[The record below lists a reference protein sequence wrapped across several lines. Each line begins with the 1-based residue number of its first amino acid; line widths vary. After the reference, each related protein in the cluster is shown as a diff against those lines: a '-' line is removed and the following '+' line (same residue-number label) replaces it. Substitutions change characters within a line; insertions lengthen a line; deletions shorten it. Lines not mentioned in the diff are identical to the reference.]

1 MFTSQKHGFQKSIPA
16 PKGSDSNGKFPRGVP
31 LAKQLCLLSLAMIW
45 PLAAAFCQPQPSQQS
60 QTSQQS
66 QSQSQ
71 AQPEQRQDSVADAA
85 KKAQKDKPK
94 AKKVFTEDDLSGKSG
109 GVSVVGDANAA
120 AKSNTPGAKPS
131 GDASKSVRD
140 EEYWRGRASQI
151 RELMAATDAA
161 INNLKEEIKKN
172 GATGFDAQTGL
183 KDNVIYVDDRN
194 ARLKQLEQRR
204 QDLDKQM
211 DLLEEEGRKAG
222 AQPSWFR

>member
-16 PKGSDSNGKFPRGVP
+16 PKGSNSNRNFPRGVT
-31 LAKQLCLLSLAMIW
+31 LAQQLLLLLLVMTW
-45 PLAAAFCQPQPSQQS
+45 PLSAAFCQSQSSQQS
-60 QTSQQS
+60 QSQS

-71 AQPEQRQDSVADAA
+71 AQPEQKQDSVADAA

-109 GVSVVGDANAA
+109 GVSVVGDANTA
-120 AKSNTPGAKPS
+120 AKSNAPGVKPS
-131 GDASKSVRD
+131 ADASKSVRD

-151 RELMAATDAA
+151 REQMAATDEA

>member
-16 PKGSDSNGKFPRGVP
+16 PKGSDSNGKFPRGIT
-31 LAKQLCLLSLAMIW
+31 LAQQVLLLLLVMTW
-45 PLAAAFCQPQPSQQS
+45 PLSAAFCQSQS
-60 QTSQQS
+60 SQQS

-71 AQPEQRQDSVADAA
+71 AQPEQKQDSVADAA

-120 AKSNTPGAKPS
+120 AKSNTPGAKPT

-183 KDNVIYVDDRN
+183 KDNIIYVDDRN

-211 DLLEEEGRKAG
+211 ELLEEEGRKAG

>member
-16 PKGSDSNGKFPRGVP
+16 PKGSDSNGKFPRAVP
-31 LAKQLCLLSLAMIW
+31 LALPLLMLLLAMTW
-45 PLAAAFCQPQPSQQS
+45 PLSAAFCQSQSSQQS
-60 QTSQQS
+60 QS

-71 AQPEQRQDSVADAA
+71 AQPEQKQDSVADAA

-109 GVSVVGDANAA
+109 GVSVVGDANTA
-120 AKSNTPGAKPS
+120 AKSNAPGVKPS
-131 GDASKSVRD
+131 ADASKSVRD

-151 RELMAATDAA
+151 REQMAATDEA

>member
-16 PKGSDSNGKFPRGVP
+16 PKCSDSNRKFPRAVP
-31 LAKQLCLLSLAMIW
+31 LALLLLMLLLVMTW
-45 PLAAAFCQPQPSQQS
+45 PLSAAFCQSQS
-60 QTSQQS
+60 SQQS

-71 AQPEQRQDSVADAA
+71 AQPEQKQDSVADAA

-120 AKSNTPGAKPS
+120 AKLNTPGAKPA

-151 RELMAATDAA
+151 REQMAAADEA
-161 INNLKEEIKKN
+161 ISNLKEEIKKN

-211 DLLEEEGRKAG
+211 ELLEEEGRKAG

>member
-16 PKGSDSNGKFPRGVP
+16 PKGSDSNGKFPRAVP
-31 LAKQLCLLSLAMIW
+31 LALPLLMLLLAMTW
-45 PLAAAFCQPQPSQQS
+45 PLSAAFCQSQSSQQS
-60 QTSQQS
+60 QS

-71 AQPEQRQDSVADAA
+71 AQPEQKQDSVADAA
-85 KKAQKDKPK
+85 KKTQKDKPK

-120 AKSNTPGAKPS
+120 AKSNTPGAKPTA
-131 GDASKSVRD
+131 DASKSVRD

>member
-1 MFTSQKHGFQKSIPA
+1 MFTFQLVQRFIPA
-16 PKGSDSNGKFPRGVP
+16 PKDSNSKDSSPRGIA
-31 LAKQLCLLSLAMIW
+31 LADQILLLLLLVTW
-45 PLAAAFCQPQPSQQS
+45 PVSAAFCQPQS
-60 QTSQQS
+60 SQQS
-66 QSQSQ
+66 QSQSESQ
-71 AQPEQRQDSVADAA
+71 AQPEQKQDSVADAA

-109 GVSVVGDANAA
+109 GVSVIGDANVA
-120 AKSNTPGAKPS
+120 AKSNTPGAKPA

-151 RELMAATDAA
+151 REQMAAADEA
-161 INNLKEEIKKN
+161 IKNLKDEIKKN

-211 DLLEEEGRKAG
+211 ELLEEEGRKAG

>member
-1 MFTSQKHGFQKSIPA
+1 MFTFQKRLFQKFMPIL
-16 PKGSDSNGKFPRGVP
+16 KGSDSNGQLPRGLT
-31 LAKQLCLLSLAMIW
+31 LAQQLLLLLFVMTL
-45 PLAAAFCQPQPSQQS
+45 PLAAAFCQSQSSPQS
-60 QTSQQS
+60 Q

-71 AQPEQRQDSVADAA
+71 AQPEQKTDSVADAA

-94 AKKVFTEDDLSGKSG
+94 AKKVFTEDDLSGKTG

-120 AKSNTPGAKPS
+120 AKSNTPGTKPS

-151 RELMAATDAA
+151 KEQMAAADEA
-161 INNLKEEIKKN
+161 IKNLKEEIKKN
-172 GATGFDAQTGL
+172 GAAGFDAQSGL

-204 QDLDKQM
+204 SDLDKQM
-211 DLLEEEGRKAG
+211 DLLQEEGRKAG
-222 AQPSWFR
+222 AEPSWFR

>member
-16 PKGSDSNGKFPRGVP
+16 PKGSDSNGKFPRAVP
-31 LAKQLCLLSLAMIW
+31 LALLLLMLLLVMTW
-45 PLAAAFCQPQPSQQS
+45 PLSAAFRQS
-60 QTSQQS
+60 QSSQQS

-71 AQPEQRQDSVADAA
+71 AQPEEKQDSVADAA

-183 KDNVIYVDDRN
+183 RDNIIYVDDRN

-211 DLLEEEGRKAG
+211 ELLEEEGRKAG

>member
-1 MFTSQKHGFQKSIPA
+1 MFTSPKHGFQNSIRA

-31 LAKQLCLLSLAMIW
+31 LALPLLVLLLVMIW
-45 PLAAAFCQPQPSQQS
+45 PLAAAFSQSQSSQQS
-60 QTSQQS
+60 QSQS

-71 AQPEQRQDSVADAA
+71 AQPEQKQDSVADAA

-151 RELMAATDAA
+151 REQMAATDEA

>member
-1 MFTSQKHGFQKSIPA
+1 MHTFQKNPSAKFIFA
-16 PKGSDSNGKFPRGVP
+16 PIFTDSNGKFPRTSI
-31 LAKQLCLLSLAMIW
+31 LAKKILLLSLITTW
-45 PLAAAFCQPQPSQQS
+45 PLAAVFGQS
-60 QTSQQS
+60 QSSQQS

-71 AQPEQRQDSVADAA
+71 AQPEQKQDSVADAA

-120 AKSNTPGAKPS
+120 AKSNVRGTQAS

-140 EEYWRGRASQI
+140 EEYWRGRASQLK
-151 RELMAATDAA
+151 EQMAATDEA
-161 INNLKEEIKKN
+161 ISNLKDEIKKN

-183 KDNVIYVDDRN
+183 KNNVIYVDDRN

-211 DLLEEEGRKAG
+211 DLLQEEGRKAG
-222 AQPSWFR
+222 AEPSWFR